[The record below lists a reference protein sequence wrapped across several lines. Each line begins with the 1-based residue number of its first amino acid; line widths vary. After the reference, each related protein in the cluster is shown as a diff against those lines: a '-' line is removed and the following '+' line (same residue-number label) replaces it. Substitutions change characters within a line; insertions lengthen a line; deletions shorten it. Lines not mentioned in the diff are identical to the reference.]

1 MSEQMEVSMADAMS
15 FKDSH
20 ADTKH
25 GLRGHVSVYRRNKL
39 TGEVSLWDENDNIIP
54 ISGYQWILMKMFGLH
69 LDASHA
75 RAEVLDR
82 DTNLVIPELNQDGM
96 LRIGTDPNEYTV
108 MQEDIS
114 AKHIVQGFIVGNGGA
129 GEDQMTAKNTD
140 YSFINLRNPIPFRQA
155 TESSPIDPSIIHKY
169 CGKYRI
175 SSTVSSYFI
184 KRFESLPHIYHGW
197 WKDSQRWDYVDPV
210 SQSDLGPNAQ
220 NGSPKTSR
228 IETYVDCNL
237 KLDEDDCLEYFANNG
252 NTQTPAINE
261 LGLVAFDSTGNGT
274 RSMLYDLYDTKIVPA
289 LNTIFNDE
297 STDDDVR
304 YFSEELIPAIH
315 SVLHEQLIMNIEN
328 TQLESFR
335 NTIDDIYQ
343 AIQDSSPLDW
353 TAYQEDLES
362 DNNIRVVA
370 HYTSHQKYLMEEDS
384 YRDMLTDPAFDDT
397 TVDEAQR
404 IKLITYYTF
413 KSIPLQTNWEI
424 IINYRIYAN

>member
-1 MSEQMEVSMADAMS
+1 
-15 FKDSH
+15 
-20 ADTKH
+20 
-25 GLRGHVSVYRRNKL
+25 
-39 TGEVSLWDENDNIIP
+39 
-54 ISGYQWILMKMFGLH
+54 
-69 LDASHA
+69 
-75 RAEVLDR
+75 
-82 DTNLVIPELNQDGM
+82 
-96 LRIGTDPNEYTV
+96 
-108 MQEDIS
+108 
-114 AKHIVQGFIVGNGGA
+114 
-129 GEDQMTAKNTD
+129 
-140 YSFINLRNPIPFRQA
+140 LRNPIPFRQA
-155 TESSPIDPSIIHKY
+155 TESSPIDPSIIHQY

-304 YFSEELIPAIH
+304 YFSEELIPAIY
-315 SVLHEQLIMNIEN
+315 SVLHDQLIMNIEN

-353 TAYQEDLES
+353 AAYQEDLES

-384 YRDMLTDPAFDDT
+384 YRDMLTDSAFDDT